1 MERSE
6 NNSNNNQHQI
16 NDVSADNIPFDD
28 IFSLYDEFLPGGQ
41 KKQHN
46 QLNCCVLKF
55 NYNSDSN
62 FNFFI
67 N

>member
-28 IFSLYDEFLPGGQ
+28 IFSLYDEFLPGG
-41 KKQHN
+41 KIQHN
-46 QLNCCVLKF
+46 KISYIVLKL

-62 FNFFI
+62 HIYFI